1 MRKNSVYS
9 LHPGYAMEAS
19 YEKLL
24 KERTGRTIDDW
35 VAIVKKSGPKDEN
48 GRRAW
53 LKEQGLTTN
62 YAHWVVERASGNDS
76 SSYDPDAFVEQL
88 FSGKKAGLRPIYDR
102 LLGMAFEL
110 GKDVKVSPGKTIVPF
125 YRNHVFGQVKPTT
138 NTRIDLGF
146 ALGAMK
152 AEGRLIS
159 TGGFEKK
166 DRITHRIPIEG
177 LDEIDAEVKK
187 WLKRAYTLDA

>member
-62 YAHWVVERASGNDS
+62 YAHWVVERASGKS
-76 SSYDPDAFVEQL
+76 SAFRPKNVVGVLSALSSLFVEL
-88 FSGKKAGLRPIYDR
+88 RFGTLRDGKRPR
-102 LLGMAFEL
+102 ERG
-110 GKDVKVSPGKTIVPF
+110 
-125 YRNHVFGQVKPTT
+125 
-138 NTRIDLGF
+138 
-146 ALGAMK
+146 
-152 AEGRLIS
+152 
-159 TGGFEKK
+159 
-166 DRITHRIPIEG
+166 
-177 LDEIDAEVKK
+177 
-187 WLKRAYTLDA
+187 